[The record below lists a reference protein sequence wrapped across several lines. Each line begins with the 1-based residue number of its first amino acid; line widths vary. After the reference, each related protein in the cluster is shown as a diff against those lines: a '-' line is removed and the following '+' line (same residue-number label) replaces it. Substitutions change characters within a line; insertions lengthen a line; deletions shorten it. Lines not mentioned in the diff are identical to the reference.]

1 MSGFVKF
8 LSYTKVSS
16 IKANVE
22 GLSQATNDRAQ
33 LFVAWTFMA
42 VNYCNEI

>member
-1 MSGFVKF
+1 MK
-8 LSYTKVSS
+8 T
-16 IKANVE
+16 NVE
-22 GLSQATNDRAQ
+22 SLLQVTNDLEQ